1 MASTMQF
8 EPEMSIY
15 IPRCDTRS
23 LPRRG
28 RGETDESYESR
39 VSNYIA
45 SKFNMYGDVTRV
57 DLLAKMT
64 PDNYTY
70 YVAFLHINWYDR
82 PESRQL
88 QADILDPKTPAKL
101 YYDNGRWF
109 WHLNKN
115 SKPLSAEEAA
125 LHKRIYNLE
134 RDLLKVTGDRDAAHV
149 LLLKEAAPDRW
160 QALREYATTHNPR
173 DLDGAM
179 RAHVQSFIPTEFLA
193 PLRIEVAPPSP
204 VVTRS
209 YASGSQIV
217 TPPTSG
223 IPLHPPQLRRS
234 TNVPARSLIDDL
246 EDGEID
252 SPPPLT
258 RTWATGRSN
267 VIPAVQR
274 LFDAQLQYEEECSRR
289 AEERVAA
296 QPDDAPLHM
305 PASGTICPGCLTN
318 QPGQMAHMGPSG
330 CLGDEAAWD
339 SPAYEEENDSI
350 S

>member
-160 QALREYATTHNPR
+160 HALREYAAATQTR

-179 RAHVQSFIPTEFLA
+179 RASVRAFIPTEFLA
-193 PLRIEVAPPSP
+193 PLRIEAPPSTP
-204 VVTRS
+204 VVARS
-209 YASGSQIV
+209 YASASPFL

-274 LFDAQLQYEEECSRR
+274 LFDAQRQYEEECSRR
-289 AEERVAA
+289 AEERAAA

-305 PASGTICPGCLTN
+305 PASGTVCPGCLTN

-339 SPAYEEENDSI
+339 SPADEEENDSI